1 MTVIEKARELGTVLQ
16 QDERYT
22 RYMKACEINDTDS
35 ELQKAIGEFNLK
47 RAELSKEMKEPDKNA
62 DKLTELDKEIREM
75 YDNIM
80 AMPKM
85 VEYNEA
91 KDAMDKLL
99 DSINYIVSMAA
110 NGEDPMTCPE
120 QAPHSCSGSC
130 STCGGCH

>member
-62 DKLTELDKEIREM
+62 DKLTELDK
-75 YDNIM
+75 
-80 AMPKM
+80 
-85 VEYNEA
+85 
-91 KDAMDKLL
+91 
-99 DSINYIVSMAA
+99 
-110 NGEDPMTCPE
+110 
-120 QAPHSCSGSC
+120 
-130 STCGGCH
+130 

>member
-1 MTVIEKARELGTVLQ
+1 
-16 QDERYT
+16 
-22 RYMKACEINDTDS
+22 MKACEINDTDS

-99 DSINYIVSMAA
+99 NSINYIVSMSA

-120 QAPHSCSGSC
+120 QAPHGCSGSC